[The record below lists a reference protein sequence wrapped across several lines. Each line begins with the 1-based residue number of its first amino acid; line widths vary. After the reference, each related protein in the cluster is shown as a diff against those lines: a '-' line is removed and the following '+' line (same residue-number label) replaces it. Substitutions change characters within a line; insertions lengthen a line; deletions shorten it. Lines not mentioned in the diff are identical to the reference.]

1 MTKQEEKNIQKHNV
15 SEKSEL
21 IIRITTFM
29 EGEYR
34 NNFVKLSI
42 PKEAAEIIRE
52 SWKTEEFVIN
62 KSVSSSFLAKNQS
75 ASCILKIDGVVVGG
89 IENMA
94 TENTKNNELC
104 NFEKL

>member
-1 MTKQEEKNIQKHNV
+1 MTKQEEKNIPMHNV

-21 IIRITTFM
+21 ILRITTFM

-34 NNFVKLSI
+34 NNFVKLIIS
-42 PKEAAEIIRE
+42 KETAEAILE
-52 SWKTEEFVIN
+52 CWKTEEYAIN
-62 KSVSSSFLAKNQS
+62 KNCVSSFLAKNQS

-104 NFEKL
+104 NFEEL